1 MRIAVTGGTGF
12 LGKYVVEYIK
22 KENNIPVVI
31 TRNIIDNSRNDYEY
45 RVSDYSKTDLIDKLF
60 DVDAVVHLA
69 AKRGSQGMISEF
81 HDNEILTQ
89 NLYEACCEL
98 NITNIVYASSI
109 SVYSDEKLLPW
120 TEEQPPAPKLMYGV
134 SKLACEYIGNI
145 YSEKKGLHVKNLRFA
160 HLYGFNEKNNYMINL
175 FMRQA
180 FHREQLVLHAKSVA
194 KREFLYA
201 KDAAKAVVC
210 ALKQSTLSGT
220 FNVGSGE
227 ALTNYDVATQIN
239 TIFENEGNLL
249 IEDPTAD
256 EGISSSY
263 MDSNKA
269 KTILKFSPDYTFS
282 EALAEIRTLMKEL
295 DYVPLWY

>member
-12 LGKYVVEYIK
+12 LGKHVVEYIK

-180 FHREQLVLHAKSVA
+180 FHHEQLVLHAKSVA

-210 ALKQSTLSGT
+210 TLKQSTLSGT

-263 MDSNKA
+263 MDSSKA

>member
-45 RVSDYSKTDLIDKLF
+45 RVSDYSKPDLIDKLF

-180 FHREQLVLHAKSVA
+180 FHHEQLVLHAKSVA

-263 MDSNKA
+263 MDSSKA